1 MTDDELKVAWVVELL
16 SGLTTAERRLAEAI
30 MLGRSDAPQT
40 STERTLLERIRA
52 KAYRLSRPP
61 SVSL

>member
-40 STERTLLERIRA
+40 ITERVLLHRIRA
-52 KAYRLSRPP
+52 KAYLLSPPP
-61 SVSL
+61 SVGL